1 MKWKGKKDRMCS
13 LEPRHAALTWGT
25 GVPPHCKS
33 LGWED
38 REEVSR
44 GTGGR
49 GGRNEKKRREIVSLA
64 VE

>member
-1 MKWKGKKDRMCS
+1 M
-13 LEPRHAALTWGT
+13 EPRHAALTWGT

-44 GTGGR
+44 GTGV
-49 GGRNEKKRREIVSLA
+49 GGGGMRRKGEK
-64 VE
+64 